1 VLNKLITTGTLPRPR
16 RTIRFQYSAEKHSAL
31 AAGSLGLAGRAVG
44 AAPAPTGEL
53 IMRYEDYIG
62 LPVSEAPTPALLV
75 DLDVFEKNLSHM
87 AESCRER
94 RCAHRPHGKAHKSA
108 LVGKKQLAAG
118 AVGICAGKLGEA
130 EVFVTGGIQD
140 VLITTE
146 VVGRRKIDRLMQL
159 AKLAPGLKVVADSE
173 GNVADLAAART
184 AGLQLAVLVDVN
196 VGQNRTGVDTP
207 DAAARIAA
215 TIAGARSLRF
225 AGVQAYGGTHM
236 HIVGYANRRAA
247 SMLALRRAMD
257 AKEAIEKSGLK
268 VEIMSVGGTGTYNID
283 AGYPGVTEIQP
294 GSYIFMDAH
303 YRGIG
308 SESSDVYD
316 DFGNSLSVLTTVIS
330 RPSKGR
336 AITDGGY
343 KALSTDA
350 GLPMLKDGRGVSF
363 QAGGDEH
370 GILLIKDPTRDF
382 KVGDHVEFIPSHC
395 DTTVNLHNV
404 FWAVRKGQIEAVW
417 PIEARGR
424 TD

>member
-1 VLNKLITTGTLPRPR
+1 MSISQNSR
-16 RTIRFQYSAEKHSAL
+16 RQFVKHTAF
-31 AAGSLGLAGRAVG
+31 AAGSFGLVG
-44 AAPAPTGEL
+44 PAWGSAPLFSEEL
-53 IMRYEDYIG
+53 SMRYEEYIG

-75 DLDVFEKNLSHM
+75 DLDVFEKNMRQM
-87 AESCRER
+87 AEICGQRH
-94 RCAHRPHGKAHKSA
+94 CAYRPHGKAHKSS

-118 AVGICAGKLGEA
+118 AGGICAGKLGEA
-130 EVFVTGGIQD
+130 EVFVAGGIHD

-146 VVGRRKIDRLMQL
+146 VVGRRKIERLMQI
-159 AKLAPGLKVVADSE
+159 AKLAPDLKVVVDSE
-173 GNVADLAAART
+173 VNVSDLAAAARKS
-184 AGLQLAVLVDVN
+184 GVRLAVLVDVN

-207 DAAARIAA
+207 EAAA
-215 TIAGARSLRF
+215 TIANSIASSGSLRF
-225 AGVQAYGGTHM
+225 AGVQAYGGTNM
-236 HIVGYANRRAA
+236 HVVGYQNRRMA
-247 SMLALRRAMD
+247 SMWALERATR
-257 AKEAIEKSGLK
+257 AKETIEKAGLK

-294 GSYIFMDAH
+294 GSYIFMDSH
-303 YRGIG
+303 YRSIG
-308 SESSDVYD
+308 GESSDVFD

-350 GLPMLKDGRGVSF
+350 GLPTLKDARGVTF
-363 QAGGDEH
+363 QPGGDEH
-370 GILLIKDPTRDF
+370 GILLLKDPARDF
-382 KVGDHVEFIPSHC
+382 KIGENVEFIPSHC

-404 FWAVRKGQIEAVW
+404 FWATRKGRIEAVW